1 MDGGMYTRSIGV
13 GLIVVSVYV
22 DDLII
27 VGTPKNIERDIHKLP
42 ANVYTND
49 LGPVKHLLH

>member
-1 MDGGMYTRSIGV
+1 MYTRSIGV

-27 VGTPKNIERDIHKLP
+27 VGTPKN
-42 ANVYTND
+42 Y
-49 LGPVKHLLH
+49 

>member
-1 MDGGMYTRSIGV
+1 MYTRSIGA

-42 ANVYTND
+42 ANVYTNN